1 VCVCVWCLVC
11 VVWCKWFVCV
21 WCVCGVVCVCCVWCD
36 VCVVWCVR
44 VCVWLCVV
52 YVCVCVS
59 GVCDCARVVCGV
71 CVCVVCMWCVCVCQT
86 GTSALQLTQSSR
98 TNFPDNRVGASRCL
112 IKCHIARFGLNSGQ
126 EVTTTIHP
134 VTASLLNTSIPY
146 LLTSMNLYPFSL
158 YLLSDF
164 TQKSA

>member
-1 VCVCVWCLVC
+1 MWCGVSGL
-11 VVWCKWFVCV
+11 
-21 WCVCGVVCVCCVWCD
+21 CVCG
-36 VCVVWCVR
+36 VCVVWCVCDVCGVMCVLCD
-44 VCVWLCVV
+44 VCVCVCGCV
-52 YVCVCVS
+52 WCMCVCVS